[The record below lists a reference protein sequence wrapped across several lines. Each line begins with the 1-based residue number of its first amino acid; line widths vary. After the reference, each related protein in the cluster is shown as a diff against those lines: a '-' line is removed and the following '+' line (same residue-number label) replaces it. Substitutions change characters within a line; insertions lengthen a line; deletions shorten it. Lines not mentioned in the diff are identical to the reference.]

1 MARKARKPKKSEFS
15 LRGVKAYVEKV
26 SQKVAE
32 QAAKDIIT
40 DLKILGPYW
49 TGEFEAAWV
58 AIPGATKQ
66 VPARL
71 DSQFTIEERLS
82 IEPKARKITE
92 PKVAPLRGTGLNSYS
107 IGNLMKYRDI
117 ALDLK
122 PGRYSESKRN
132 TADQDWYVGYINGGL
147 LAQTLKQA
155 TGKVANNPKVK
166 GFKGLAEA
174 NKRLG
179 L

>member
-1 MARKARKPKKSEFS
+1 MPKKSEFS

-40 DLKILGPYW
+40 DLKTLGPYW

-58 AIPGATKQ
+58 AIPGADKNI
-66 VPARL
+66 PARL
-71 DSQFTIEERLS
+71 ESQFTKAERLA
-82 IEPKARKITE
+82 IQAKPRKITD
-92 PKVAPLRGTGLNSYS
+92 PKVAPLRGTGLNSYT
-107 IGNLMKYRDI
+107 IGNLMKHRDY
-117 ALDLK
+117 ALDLI
-122 PGRYSESKRN
+122 PGRWGDNKRN
-132 TADQDWYVGYINGGL
+132 TADRDWYVGYINSGL

-155 TGKVANNPKVK
+155 TGKVAKNPKVK
-166 GFKGLAEA
+166 GFKGLADA
-174 NKRLG
+174 NTRLG